1 MSDTDPY
8 IGKHL
13 LAGITFLDHEENVIR
28 QIQVHG
34 TIIRID
40 DRGICF
46 AQANGEEYSLP
57 PDRESLKPAPP
68 GTYRLRSTGEEV
80 ENPDLITSWT
90 RKAPAPGTSRE
101 PSAAP
106 ARGGQVV

>member
-1 MSDTDPY
+1 MNDTKQY

-34 TIIRID
+34 IITRID
-40 DRGICF
+40 DRGIVF
-46 AQANGEEYSLP
+46 VQPNGDEYSLP
-57 PDRESLKPAPP
+57 PDLESLKVAAP
-68 GTYRLRSTGEEV
+68 GSYRLRSTGEVV

-90 RKAPAPGTSRE
+90 RKTPPPEMSG
-101 PSAAP
+101 
-106 ARGGQVV
+106 